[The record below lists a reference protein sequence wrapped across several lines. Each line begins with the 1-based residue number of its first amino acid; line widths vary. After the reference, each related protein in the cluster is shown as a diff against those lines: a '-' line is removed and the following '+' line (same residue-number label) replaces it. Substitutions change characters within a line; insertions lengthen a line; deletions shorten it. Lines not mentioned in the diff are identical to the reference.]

1 MFALAPGLNVLS
13 LGAGAGALS
22 SAAKPTVELEG
33 QATQTRVVIVC
44 HGGCGGVVTNEV
56 SEGFGSANF
65 FFTIFGKQCL
75 IFWLFH
81 PPLSPPFSLRNY
93 VGLWLHRCGGVNSWV
108 EPHLL
113 PGRQFRDDGQYRR
126 RNWWRHQPLQR
137 VAARPRRAVRRGV
150 FYL

>member
-1 MFALAPGLNVLS
+1 VFALAPGLNVLS

-65 FFTIFGKQCL
+65 FFYNLWEAVSDLLVIS
-75 IFWLFH
+75 
-81 PPLSPPFSLRNY
+81 PPPFPSFLSPQLCRSLATS
-93 VGLWLHRCGGVNSWV
+93 VWRCQQLGGT
-108 EPHLL
+108 P
-113 PGRQFRDDGQYRR
+113 P
-126 RNWWRHQPLQR
+126 PP
-137 VAARPRRAVRRGV
+137 RPSISG
-150 FYL
+150 

>member
-44 HGGCGGVVTNEV
+44 HGGCGGFVTNEV

-81 PPLSPPFSLRNY
+81 PHPFPSFLSPQLCRSLATS
-93 VGLWLHRCGGVNSWV
+93 VWRCQQLGGT
-108 EPHLL
+108 P
-113 PGRQFRDDGQYRR
+113 P
-126 RNWWRHQPLQR
+126 PP
-137 VAARPRRAVRRGV
+137 RPSISG
-150 FYL
+150 